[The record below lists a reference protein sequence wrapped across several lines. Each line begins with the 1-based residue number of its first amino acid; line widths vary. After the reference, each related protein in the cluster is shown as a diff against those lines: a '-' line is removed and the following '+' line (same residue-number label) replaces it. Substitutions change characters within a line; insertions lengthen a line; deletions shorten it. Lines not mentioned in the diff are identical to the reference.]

1 MTSSITRRLLVSN
14 LIVLSAFLGLAG
26 VALDRAF
33 LRSVESAAREELQAH
48 IYTLLTAA
56 EADREG
62 RMRLPESLATPAF
75 NQPDSG
81 LYAEVRGESG
91 SYQWRS
97 ASLLGRD
104 QRLVQTATAGTTR
117 FRTTE
122 AFVVIDQAILW
133 EDNDGRP
140 LGYTLSVAR
149 DRRPLNQQ
157 QAVFRSTLWQ
167 WLGGVA
173 VVLLLAMLGLIRWG
187 LRPLN
192 AMSENVRRLESGDST
207 RIEGPIARE
216 LLGLSN
222 NLNALITLSAKRQA
236 RVRNS
241 LADLA
246 HSMKTPLAV
255 LRATAEQSNDQ
266 ALNATVHSQTA
277 RIDQIV
283 TYQRQRAAVAG
294 GSAIT
299 RAVRLRPILARLCAS
314 LEKVHRDRD
323 IICTLEADEELR
335 LRADEGD
342 LFELFGNL
350 LENAY
355 RHARQHVAV
364 TCRPVTEQLL
374 IEIDDDGDGIDP
386 GDADRLLKRG
396 ERADQQHPGEG
407 IGLAV
412 VSEIVAQYGGS
423 VSIARAAMG
432 GARVRLVFPA

>member
-1 MTSSITRRLLVSN
+1 VTFSITRRLLVSS

-26 VALDRAF
+26 IALDRAF
-33 LRSVESAAREELQAH
+33 LRSVESAARDQLQAH
-48 IYTLLTAA
+48 VYTLLTAA
-56 EADREG
+56 EADLRG
-62 RMRLPESLATPAF
+62 RMRLPQLLATPAF

-81 LYAEVRGESG
+81 LYAEVHGEDG
-91 SYQWRS
+91 SYRWRS

-104 QRLVQTATAGTTR
+104 LGVVQTVSAGITR
-117 FRTTE
+117 FRTTDIMI
-122 AFVVIDQAILW
+122 VIDQAILW
-133 EDNDGRP
+133 EDNEGRP
-140 LGYTLSVAR
+140 IDYTLSVAR
-149 DRRPLNQQ
+149 DRQPLNQQ

-173 VVLLLAMLGLIRWG
+173 AVLLLAMLGLIRWG

-192 AMSENVRRLESGDST
+192 AMSETVRRLESGDST
-207 RIEGPIARE
+207 RIEGPVPRE
-216 LLGLSN
+216 LQGLSD

-255 LRATAEQSNDQ
+255 LRAAAEQSDDQ
-266 ALNATVHSQTA
+266 ALNAAVQSQTA

-299 RAVRLRPILARLCAS
+299 RAVKLQPILSRLCAS

-323 IICTLEADEELR
+323 IAYTLEADEELR

-355 RHARQHVAV
+355 RHARHRVVV
-364 TCRPVTEQLL
+364 TCRSATKQLL
-374 IEIDDDGDGIDP
+374 IEIDDDGEGIDP
-386 GDADRLLKRG
+386 GDAERLLKRG

-412 VSEIVAQYGGS
+412 VSEIVSQYGGE

-432 GARVRLVFPA
+432 GARVRLIFPA